1 MISEAALCLIFPP
14 NSDKNCPEA
23 ARAAL
28 PFLAREG
35 GGIFTPMTAF
45 GDVLIKRLE
54 ATGKFQFSSSVIGR
68 NSKED

>member
-1 MISEAALCLIFPP
+1 MISEAALSLIFPP
-14 NSDKNCPEA
+14 NSDENCPEA

-28 PFLAREG
+28 PFLARKT

-54 ATGKFQFSSSVIGR
+54 ASGRFQFSSNVIER
-68 NSKED
+68 DLKED